1 MTWWAVFRLDNRENI
16 STGQVV
22 APAAELAL
30 KGFDKVNLGDIRPD
44 QPDDLTD
51 AQWNPATLVFDRVA
65 KAVKPKAEQLAS
77 NIELTIQE
85 LVIELRGLS

>member
-1 MTWWAVFRLDNRENI
+1 MVWWTVFRVDNRESI

-22 APAAELAL
+22 AAAADLAL

-51 AQWNPATLVFDRVA
+51 AQWNPATLVWDRVA

-77 NIELTIQE
+77 DIERSTQELLIELQ
-85 LVIELRGLS
+85 GLS